1 MDFFAIETNPGI
13 LFNLVNELTGG
24 DCLETAQP
32 NQHKKLLLTG
42 LIIALFFAALDGTI
56 VATALPKIVA
66 DLNGFD
72 KMVWLTTAYLLTSTA
87 VVPIAGK
94 LSDIFGRRLIY
105 IIGLSTFIIGSA
117 LCGQAETM
125 NELIIFRAIQGLGGG
140 IMMPLAMIVV
150 GDIFV
155 GRERA
160 KFQGAFGAVYAL
172 ASVIGPWVGGVIVD
186 NVSWRWVFYINLP
199 VGLLAITLISLGLR
213 GKHVRKVVSIDYL
226 GMTTML
232 IGVVSALLALSLGG
246 NSYDWG
252 SWQIIGLIALA
263 VIGIGS
269 FIFVERK
276 AKEPILPIHF
286 FKQRTFVTVNFI
298 GFFMMIGMIGTTT
311 FIPFFMQGIIG
322 MSASDSGTM
331 MAPMMLGMVLSSFIG
346 GRIVYKV
353 GFKRLFLTGMTISAT
368 GIFLLTTLTESTTR
382 HVAFSFMAIIG
393 FGMGF
398 VMPTLTL
405 TLQETFPRKDL
416 GVVTSSTM
424 FFRSI
429 GATFGVTLLGVLM
442 NWKSEK
448 LLNDNLVPV
457 LDKIPANQLSSGGQ
471 QMLASVYQLI
481 DTDPQNI
488 FRVLLSPDT
497 LKQIPEK
504 IQQTVVPIVQS
515 AMLDSLTF
523 VFTISFSFAV
533 LGIVSAILL
542 PKINLNPKEETSS
555 SDNKARAP
563 GAGLE

>member
-1 MDFFAIETNPGI
+1 M
-13 LFNLVNELTGG
+13 
-24 DCLETAQP
+24 ETAQP

-72 KMVWLTTAYLLTSTA
+72 KMVWLTTAYLLTSTS

-94 LSDIFGRRLIY
+94 LSDIFGRRVIY

-125 NELIIFRAIQGLGGG
+125 NELILFRAIQGLGGG
-140 IMMPLAMIVV
+140 IMMPLAMIVI
-150 GDIFV
+150 GDIFT
-155 GRERA
+155 GRQRA

-172 ASVIGPWVGGVIVD
+172 ASIVGPWIGGIIVD
-186 NVSWRWVFYINLP
+186 NVSWRWIFYINLP
-199 VGLLAITLISLGLR
+199 VGILAIVFISLGLR
-213 GKHVRKVVSIDYL
+213 GKHVKKQVSIDYL
-226 GMTTML
+226 GMATML
-232 IGVVSALLALSLGG
+232 LGVVSALLALSLGG

-252 SWQIIGLIALA
+252 SWQIIGLIILA
-263 VIGIGS
+263 IVGIVS
-269 FIFVERK
+269 FVFVERK
-276 AKEPILPIHF
+276 AKEPILPVQF
-286 FKQRTFVTVNFI
+286 FKQRTFVAVNFI

-331 MAPMMLGMVLSSFIG
+331 MAPMMLGMVISSFLG

-368 GIFLLTTLTESTTR
+368 GIFALTTLTESTTKL
-382 HVAFSFMAIIG
+382 VAFSFMAIIG

-442 NWKSEK
+442 NWKSEQ

-457 LDKIPANQLSSGGQ
+457 LDKIPTDQLPAEGQ
-471 QMLASVYQLI
+471 QMLQSVYHLI

-497 LKQIPEK
+497 LKQVPEQ
-504 IQQTVVPIVQS
+504 IQQSVVPIVQS

-523 VFTISFSFAV
+523 VFTIAFGFAV
-533 LGIVSAILL
+533 LGIVSAIFL
-542 PKINLNPKEETSS
+542 PKIKMGQKEEINP
-555 SDNKARAP
+555 SDDHKP
-563 GAGLE
+563 MPKQ